1 MCTRVRITSSQATVE
16 IPSQDKLMSMSQ
28 GVQRLIQAVPKSG
41 PSSLICLRASS
52 MLVGSHNIEI
62 PGRRSLT

>member
-1 MCTRVRITSSQATVE
+1 
-16 IPSQDKLMSMSQ
+16 MSMSQ